1 MSVPVPA
8 PSVASSCPEVSFFGV
23 ALALLTAPQSAASA
37 QPVTFWPTGV
47 LPTLDGVLVMR
58 YRPHIK
64 MPS

>member
-58 YRPHIK
+58 
-64 MPS
+64 